1 MKEET
6 KKMILKAQKN
16 EITEYLIYKKLA
28 GKVKDN
34 GNKEILIQ
42 IAEDEKKHYDM
53 FKEHSETEVKPNKI
67 MVWFYYLTARVLGLA
82 FGLKLMEKGEELAQ
96 INYDKLSN
104 EIPEAKDIEKDENR
118 HEMKLLNMIR
128 EEKLSYVGSIVL
140 GLSDALVE
148 LTGALA
154 GFTFALQNGQL
165 IAVAGLITG
174 VAASLSMA
182 ASEYLSTKSEESELS
197 PVKSSIYTGIAYF
210 LTVIFL
216 IFPYL
221 VLSSPFVALIWTL
234 VNAIIIILIFTFYIS
249 VAKDL
254 SFKHRFSEMAAI
266 SLGVALISFGIG
278 FLIRNF
284 IGIDI

>member
-1 MKEET
+1 
-6 KKMILKAQKN
+6 MILKAQKN

-67 MVWFYYLTARVLGLA
+67 MVWFYYLTARVFGLA

>member
-1 MKEET
+1 
-6 KKMILKAQKN
+6 MILKAQKN

>member
-34 GNKEILIQ
+34 GNKEIMIQ

-67 MVWFYYLTARVLGLA
+67 MVWFYYLTARVFGLA

>member
-67 MVWFYYLTARVLGLA
+67 MVWFYYLTARVFGLA

-210 LTVIFL
+210 FTVIFL

>member
-1 MKEET
+1 MKQGT

-34 GNKEILIQ
+34 DNKEILLQ
-42 IAEDEKKHYDM
+42 IAEDEKKHYEM
-53 FKEHSETEVKPNKI
+53 FKEHSEKEVKPNKI
-67 MVWFYYLTARVLGLA
+67 MVWFYYIIARVFGLA

-96 INYDKLSN
+96 INYDKLSK
-104 EIPEAKDIEKDENR
+104 EIPEAKDIEKDENK

-140 GLSDALVE
+140 GLNDALVE

-197 PVKSSIYTGIAYF
+197 PVKSSTYTGIAYF
-210 LTVIFL
+210 LTVAFL

-221 VLSSPFVALIWTL
+221 VLSSPFIALVWTL
-234 VNAIIIILIFTFYIS
+234 INAIIIILIFTFYIS
-249 VAKDL
+249 IAKDL
-254 SFKHRFSEMAAI
+254 SFKHRFLEMAAI

>member
-67 MVWFYYLTARVLGLA
+67 MVWFYYLTARVFGLA